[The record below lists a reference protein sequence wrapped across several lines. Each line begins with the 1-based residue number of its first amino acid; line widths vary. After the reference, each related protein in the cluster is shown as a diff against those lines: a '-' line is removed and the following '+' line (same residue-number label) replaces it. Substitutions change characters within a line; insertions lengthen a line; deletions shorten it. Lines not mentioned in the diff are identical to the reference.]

1 MKFLFSV
8 IALFVA
14 AISLTTTEAAAQAQT
29 PMTPEATVHSFY
41 EWYVHTLN
49 QNEEPIEKHQAEL
62 GKFVTQRL
70 IKSLNRVLKS
80 PEGLDADFF
89 LDAQDWDKDW
99 EKNITTTKALIQG
112 PRANLIVTLKGGPGF
127 GNHKLR
133 VGLRKEGGA
142 WKIDSINGRRNP

>member
-1 MKFLFSV
+1 MKYLFAVAVLFL
-8 IALFVA
+8 A
-14 AISLTTTEAAAQAQT
+14 AINLTTAEASVPAQSS
-29 PMTPEATVHSFY
+29 MTPEATVHSFY

-49 QNEEPIEKHQAEL
+49 QNEEPIEKHRSEM

-70 IKSLNRVLKS
+70 LNSIDRVLKS

-112 PRANLIVTLKGGPGF
+112 RRANLRVTLKGGPGF
-127 GNHKLR
+127 GNHRLR
-133 VGLRKEGGA
+133 VGLFKEGGV